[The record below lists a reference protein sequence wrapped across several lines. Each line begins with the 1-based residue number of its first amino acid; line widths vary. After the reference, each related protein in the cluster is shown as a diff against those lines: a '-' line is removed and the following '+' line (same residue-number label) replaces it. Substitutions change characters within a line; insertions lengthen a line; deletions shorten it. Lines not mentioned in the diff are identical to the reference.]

1 MSCCFSSECSR
12 FEYFMDKFSQYFHSA
27 IYVSSFYNQLRP
39 SWCFPSSMLWA
50 RPAEQV
56 TRNER
61 WAISLVLPPPLPFF
75 VLLLCKPSL
84 IDINVEKLHHESCF
98 TLHLLRTIIISK
110 QKHPPTQ
117 PTARAINYHMAARVL
132 IIMGAAASVYH
143 ISSSIV
149 L

>member
-1 MSCCFSSECSR
+1 MNTLWINSRNISTPQFMSLHFTINFVLHNVFHHPCCG
-12 FEYFMDKFSQYFHSA
+12 
-27 IYVSSFYNQLRP
+27 
-39 SWCFPSSMLWA
+39 
-50 RPAEQV
+50 PAEQV

-61 WAISLVLPPPLPFF
+61 WAISLLLPPLLAFF

-110 QKHPPTQ
+110 QKQKQKHPPAQ
-117 PTARAINYHMAARVL
+117 PTTRAINYHMAARVL